1 MNAIETIVKYSTQAV
16 DTVFAYESKT
26 ALLEGG
32 SKLID
37 LKFDQAGYVRIM
49 SILMDGLSD
58 YYRVNDGSVANP
70 YSHYQG
76 NGATAGADGY
86 RVGNTKATWEIFKL
100 AYDRGKQFQ
109 IDKMDNEETAGLT
122 MAALE
127 TEFLRTKVV
136 PEVDSVRFSKIAGYC
151 YKSLGNYVEADPT
164 GNDDAT
170 GVIHLFN
177 DAVQWLGNH
186 EVPTDDLIIFVS
198 EEVMTLIRNTKELN
212 KFITQ
217 RDFRSERGVDFTLP
231 AYNGMP
237 IIVVP
242 SSRFYTKVNLY
253 DGGYGPGTGSKAINF
268 MIVHRKVAV
277 PVVKLETLKVFGPEV
292 VQNFD
297 GYKMNF
303 RIYHDIFI
311 PKNKVVGAYVC
322 ASSSTAASKV
332 ANTVSVA
339 AEEGSGSG
347 TTKIVGVYT
356 TPAGML
362 GDLYYNTSA
371 YTLGA
376 AKSGTLVATD
386 GSDVTFSQANVYFA
400 LVANDKVVATSG
412 QITVPQKGE

>member
-16 DTVFAYESKT
+16 DTVFAHESKT

-37 LKFDQAGYVRIM
+37 LNFNKAGYVSIM
-49 SILMDGLSD
+49 SSLMDGLSD

-76 NGATAGADGY
+76 NGATAGADGF
-86 RVGNTKATWEIFKL
+86 RVGNTKNGWEIFKL
-100 AYDRGKQFQ
+100 KYDRGKQFQ
-109 IDKMDNEETAGLT
+109 LDKMDNEETAGL
-122 MAALE
+122 ALANLE
-127 TEFLRTKVV
+127 TEFVRTKVV
-136 PEVDSVRFSKIAGYC
+136 PEVDTVRFSKIAGYC
-151 YKSLGNYVEADPT
+151 FKSLGNYVEADPT

-170 GVIHLFN
+170 GIIHLFN
-177 DAVQWLGNH
+177 DAIEWLTNH
-186 EVPTDDLIIFVS
+186 EVPADDLIIFVS
-198 EEVMTLIRNTKELN
+198 PEVMTLIRNTKELN
-212 KFITQ
+212 KFIAP

-231 AYNGMP
+231 AYNEMP
-237 IIVVP
+237 IVVVP
-242 SSRFYTKVNLY
+242 SSRFYTKVSLY
-253 DGGYGPGTGSKAINF
+253 DGGYGPGAGSKAINF

-277 PVVKLETLKVFGPEV
+277 PIVKLETLKVFGPEV
-292 VQNFD
+292 VQDYD

-303 RIYHDIFI
+303 RIYHDLII

-322 ASSSTAASKV
+322 ASSSAAASSV

-376 AKSGTLVATD
+376 AKSGNLVATD

>member
-1 MNAIETIVKYSTQAV
+1 MNAIETIIKYSTKAV
-16 DTVFAYESKT
+16 DTVFAYDSKT

-37 LKFDQAGYVRIM
+37 LKFDQAGYVKIM
-49 SILMDGLSD
+49 SVLMDGLSD
-58 YYRVNDGSVANP
+58 YYRVNDGMVGNA

-76 NGATAGADGY
+76 NNATTGADGY

-109 IDKMDNEETAGLT
+109 IDKMDDEETAGLT
-122 MAALE
+122 MATLE

-136 PEVDSVRFSKIAGYC
+136 PEVDTIRFSKIAGYC
-151 YKSLGNYVEADPT
+151 FKSLGNYVEADPT

-170 GVIHLFN
+170 GIIHLFN
-177 DAVQWLGNH
+177 DAVQWLNDH
-186 EVPTDDLIIFVS
+186 EVPTDDLLIYVS
-198 EEVMTLIRNTKELN
+198 PATMTLIRNTKELN
-212 KFITQ
+212 KILVQ
-217 RDFRSERGVDFTLP
+217 RDYVSERGVTFTLP
-231 AYNGMP
+231 SYNGMP
-237 IIVVP
+237 IIEVP
-242 SSRFYTKVNLY
+242 SARFYTKAVVY
-253 DGGYGPGTGSKAINF
+253 DGGYGPGADSKPINF

-277 PVVKLETLKVFGPEV
+277 PVVKLETLKVFGPDV

-303 RIYHDIFI
+303 RIYHDLFI
-311 PKNKVVGAYVC
+311 PKNKIVGAYVC
-322 ASSSTAASKV
+322 VSAGTVASKV
-332 ANTVSVA
+332 ASTVSVA
-339 AEEGSGSG
+339 LDEGSGSG
-347 TTKIVGVYT
+347 TTKVLGVYT

-362 GDLYYNTSA
+362 GDLYYATTQ

-400 LVANDKVVATSG
+400 LVANDKVIATSG
-412 QITVPQKGE
+412 QITVPQKD